1 MLRLNLKQRLMLLV
15 GLLFFTTLVG
25 GIIMIWYTY
34 DTARMTQEIL
44 SNPINLSKII
54 HRLQYNLLMQKGIV
68 TYFSRDKDPEH
79 LAELQEQR
87 LEFLKGMS
95 VLKEALDPKFSREIA
110 DISLKYSA
118 YVSAIDRV
126 VAYYLEEKEQLA
138 KGLHEQLRKE
148 YMNIVKDFDGLWAE
162 LIGEIEALSHKNLKR
177 AMVLRVIAFGAI
189 VLVLISGFVLNFLLL
204 KKMINPL
211 QEIHEKFFHT
221 DGSKVTLKDI
231 SQLKSKVDELLS
243 DMDYTQE
250 ELQRSRETLLQ
261 AEKMALVGRLAAGT
275 AHSIRNPLTSVKM
288 RLYSLSRNLELTPQ
302 QREDF
307 EVISQEI
314 RHIDNILQNFLEFSK
329 PPKLKPKPMS
339 PSDVVDHLLDLMHH
353 RLLSHS
359 VSAKV
364 IREGKLPLVM
374 LDQELLKEAMAN
386 IVINA
391 CEAMESGG
399 ELTITEEVKNLS
411 DLGRC
416 VAISISD
423 TGPGMPEE
431 IRSKA
436 FQPFFTTKD
445 QGTGLGLSIANRI
458 IHEHGGKIE
467 LLSREGEGSTF
478 TIYLPTIS

>member
-1 MLRLNLKQRLMLLV
+1 MIKLNLKQRLILLV

-34 DTARMTQEIL
+34 DTTKMTREL
-44 SNPINLSKII
+44 LTNPINLSKVI
-54 HRLQYNLLMQKGIV
+54 HRLQYNLLIQKGIV
-68 TYFSRDKDPEH
+68 TYFSKDKDPQH
-79 LAELQEQR
+79 LTELQEQR
-87 LEFLKGMS
+87 IEFMKGMNI
-95 VLKEALDPKFSREIA
+95 LKDTLDLKFSKDIA

-126 VAYYLEEKEQLA
+126 IAYYMEEKEQLA
-138 KGLHEQLRKE
+138 RGLHDQLRKE
-148 YMNIVKDFDGLWAE
+148 YMNIVRDFEKLWTE
-162 LIGEIEALSHKNLKR
+162 LISGIEILSQKNLKR
-177 AMVLRVIAFGAI
+177 ALYLRITAFGAI
-189 VLVLISGFVLNFLLL
+189 LLVFASGLLL
-204 KKMINPL
+204 TLILMKKMINPL
-211 QEIHEKFFHT
+211 QEIYEKFFT
-221 DGSKVTLKDI
+221 SDGSIVSLKDVE
-231 SQLKSKVDELLS
+231 QLKNKVDELLS
-243 DMDYTQE
+243 DIDYTQE
-250 ELQRSRETLLQ
+250 ELQKSRETLLQ

-314 RHIDNILQNFLEFSK
+314 RHIDTILQNFLEFSK
-329 PPKLKPKPMS
+329 PPKLKLRPMS
-339 PSDVVDHLLDLMHH
+339 PTEVVDHLLDLMHH

-359 VSAKV
+359 VSVKV

-374 LDQELLKEAMAN
+374 LDPDLLKEAMAN

-391 CEAMESGG
+391 CEAMENGG
-399 ELTITEEVKNLS
+399 ELTIVEEVKNLP

-423 TGPGMPEE
+423 TGLGMPEE
-431 IRSKA
+431 IRSKV

-445 QGTGLGLSIANRI
+445 HGTGLGLSIANRI
-458 IHEHGGKIE
+458 INEHGGKIE
-467 LLSREGEGSTF
+467 LLSSEGEGTTF
-478 TIYLPTIS
+478 TIYIPTTG

>member
-1 MLRLNLKQRLMLLV
+1 
-15 GLLFFTTLVG
+15 
-25 GIIMIWYTY
+25 
-34 DTARMTQEIL
+34 
-44 SNPINLSKII
+44 
-54 HRLQYNLLMQKGIV
+54 
-68 TYFSRDKDPEH
+68 
-79 LAELQEQR
+79 
-87 LEFLKGMS
+87 
-95 VLKEALDPKFSREIA
+95 
-110 DISLKYSA
+110 
-118 YVSAIDRV
+118 
-126 VAYYLEEKEQLA
+126 
-138 KGLHEQLRKE
+138 
-148 YMNIVKDFDGLWAE
+148 
-162 LIGEIEALSHKNLKR
+162 
-177 AMVLRVIAFGAI
+177 
-189 VLVLISGFVLNFLLL
+189 
-204 KKMINPL
+204 
-211 QEIHEKFFHT
+211 
-221 DGSKVTLKDI
+221 
-231 SQLKSKVDELLS
+231 
-243 DMDYTQE
+243 
-250 ELQRSRETLLQ
+250 
-261 AEKMALVGRLAAGT
+261 
-275 AHSIRNPLTSVKM
+275 
-288 RLYSLSRNLELTPQ
+288 
-302 QREDF
+302 
-307 EVISQEI
+307 
-314 RHIDNILQNFLEFSK
+314 
-329 PPKLKPKPMS
+329 MS